1 MVSISLFWDT
11 YRTVQYLN
19 NNESMDISF
28 NAFERINPFNK
39 TKDSQMK
46 KVQNETGERFEL
58 KTE

>member
-11 YRTVQYLN
+11 YRQVQYLN